1 MNKELE
7 SIIKQLEESRR
18 TLERDRELT
27 WEGMDAIL
35 RFIIIKA
42 NEMIKNEMEAKEDGN
57 IKQKSIG
64 SCKGD
69 C

>member
-7 SIIKQLEESRR
+7 NIIKQLEESRR

-42 NEMIKNEMEAKEDGN
+42 NEMIKEEA
-57 IKQKSIG
+57 
-64 SCKGD
+64 
-69 C
+69 

>member
-7 SIIKQLEESRR
+7 SIIKQLEKARR

-42 NEMIKNEMEAKEDGN
+42 NEMIKEEA
-57 IKQKSIG
+57 
-64 SCKGD
+64 
-69 C
+69 

>member
-7 SIIKQLEESRR
+7 SIIKQLEKSRR
-18 TLERDRELT
+18 TLERDGFLK

-42 NEMIKNEMEAKEDGN
+42 NEMIKEEA
-57 IKQKSIG
+57 
-64 SCKGD
+64 
-69 C
+69 